1 MSLQLVIVGA
11 GPTGVTA
18 ALWAKHDGLDFVL
31 LEAGDHAGGQL
42 HRVYSSLVG
51 VPGITGPGMAFA
63 NVLARQLAEA
73 GIAVR
78 RGAVATALVTGTDG
92 LPRVVLA
99 KQDPIAAPAVLV
111 ATGLRA
117 RTLDLPGER
126 ELTGK
131 GVSSSATRDRERIA
145 GQRVVVVG
153 GGDAAFE
160 NALLLSA
167 VDCHVTLVVRG
178 AARARREFRERVAA
192 DPRIEV
198 LEHTQVVA
206 IEGDRALRQVRLA
219 NDRGAFLLPVAGM
232 VIKVGVRPNSEWCAS
247 GVERD
252 RDGYV
257 RVDENFATSHARVW
271 AAGDVV
277 RPLLLGITVAT
288 GHGALAA
295 GAIRHALRG

>member
-1 MSLQLVIVGA
+1 VSHQLVIVGA
-11 GPTGVTA
+11 GPAGVTA

-42 HRVYSSLVG
+42 HRVFSSLVG
-51 VPGITGPGMAFA
+51 VPGVTGPGMAFA

-160 NALLLSA
+160 NALLLA
-167 VDCHVTLVVRG
+167 GVGCPVTLLVRG
-178 AARARREFRERVAA
+178 RPRAREEFRARVAA
-192 DPRIEV
+192 EAEIEVVERARVIEILGDSAVTGVRIEDPSGERVIETDAVFVKVGARPNTEWCVDALEHDADGYLAVDPR
-198 LEHTQVVA
+198 
-206 IEGDRALRQVRLA
+206 G
-219 NDRGAFLLPVAGM
+219 
-232 VIKVGVRPNSEWCAS
+232 
-247 GVERD
+247 
-252 RDGYV
+252 
-257 RVDENFATSHARVW
+257 ATSRPGVW
-271 AAGDVV
+271 AAGDVT
-277 RPLLLGITVAT
+277 RTSPATVA
-288 GHGALAA
+288 AAAA
-295 GAIRHALRG
+295 GASIAIAAIRAASR